1 MLIKKPLLGR
11 PLFLTYLVSVF
22 FLAGY
27 PVGFWLVVIGGIFY
41 WALHRLIS
49 RTPAT

>member
-11 PLFLTYLVSVF
+11 FLFLTYLVSVF

-49 RTPAT
+49 RAPAT